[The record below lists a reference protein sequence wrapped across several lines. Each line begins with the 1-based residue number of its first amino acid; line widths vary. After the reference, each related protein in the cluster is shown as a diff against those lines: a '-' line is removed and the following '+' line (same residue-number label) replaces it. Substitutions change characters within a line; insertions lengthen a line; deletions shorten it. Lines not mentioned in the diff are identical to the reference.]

1 MSVDQGASRGA
12 STQPAVDPRL
22 YGAMKWRLI
31 GPFRGGRVVAVAGHP
46 SEAGTFYFGACAGG
60 VWKTTDAGTTWLNVS
75 DGFFKASTVGALAV
89 AESDPNVVYT
99 GMGETTIRG
108 NVMEGDGVYR
118 SSDGGKSWQHVGLAD
133 SRAIG
138 EIRIHPHDPD
148 LVYVAALGHIF
159 GPNEERGVFRSGDGG
174 KTWEKI
180 LYRGPDAG
188 AVDLSMD
195 PTNPR
200 VLYAS
205 IWEAR
210 REAHTMTSGG
220 EGSGLFRSTDGGDT
234 WEDISRKPGL
244 PKGVLGKIGVSA
256 SGARPGRVWALVE
269 AEDGALY
276 RSDDYGENWIKLDD
290 DPALRQRPWY
300 YMHVFADPADPET
313 VYVQNLHLWKSN
325 DGGRRFTSIPTPHG
339 DNHDLWID
347 PRNPRRMIESND
359 GGACVSFNGGDTWS
373 TIYNQPT
380 AQFYHVV
387 TDGQVP
393 YRVYGAQQDNTTLSG
408 PSRSDA
414 GAIVA
419 GDWYPIGGGE
429 SGYIAVR
436 PDEPNVVYAGS
447 YGGLL
452 TRYDHRTHQS
462 RNIMAWPENHMGWSA
477 KDLRYR
483 FQWTYPI
490 VLSPHDP
497 NVLYVCSNHV
507 HRTTSEGQRW
517 DVISPDL
524 TRNEPGKQGP
534 SGGPITRDNT
544 SVEYYGTIFAFTESP
559 LQRGVI
565 WVGSDDGLIHVSR
578 DRGATWQNVTPPAD
592 LLPEWALVSLIEPS
606 PYDAATAYVAATR
619 YKLDDR
625 APYLYKTSDYGKTWT
640 KITAG
645 IPDHDFTRAVR
656 ADPER
661 PGLLYAGTE
670 NGLYVSFDDGGCW
683 QSLQLNLPVTAIHD
697 LTVKGNDLVAATHGR
712 AFWILDDLST
722 LRQVSPAIAAEPA
735 HLFAPQ
741 PVVRY
746 RGGFRRFP
754 APSEVRRDYVAAGG
768 SPVITYR
775 ASKDEQIFL
784 DAGQNPPAGAVVGYW
799 LEDAPE
805 GEVRLTFLD
814 GQGKE
819 IRSFSSEKP
828 ADVGKSNGHNKK
840 KQDPVIPKQA
850 GANRFVWDL
859 RYPDAHDVDPP
870 AILWAGSTRGPLA
883 VPGHYQVRLTVGDQ
897 TLTQPFEVIED
908 PRVTATQQEL
918 EAQFQLLLRIRDKL
932 SETHDA
938 VNQIR
943 ALRTQAED
951 WSRRAAGQPNG
962 EQVVEAAKALAQ
974 TLTTVEEE
982 LIQVKSKEMEDPL
995 NFPIRL
1001 NNKLAALGSIVD
1013 TADAQPTDQAQ
1024 QTYAELASGID
1035 QQLGELREV
1044 LADDVARFNA
1054 LVREVN
1060 LPALALPP
1068 AGA

>member
-1 MSVDQGASRGA
+1 MSVDQHAGTR
-12 STQPAVDPRL
+12 PAVDPAL

-31 GPFRGGRVVAVAGHP
+31 GPFRGGRVVAVAGDVSDP
-46 SEAGTFYFGACAGG
+46 LTFYFGACAGG
-60 VWKTTDAGTTWLNVS
+60 VWKTTDGGTTWLNVS

-89 AESDPNVVYT
+89 AESDPNVVYA

-138 EIRIHPHDPD
+138 EIRVHPHNPD

-159 GPNEERGVFRSGDGG
+159 GPNEERGVFRSSDGG
-174 KTWEKI
+174 KSWEKV

-200 VLYAS
+200 ILYAS

-234 WEDISRKPGL
+234 WEEISRRPGL

-269 AEDGALY
+269 AEEGALY
-276 RSDDYGENWIKLDD
+276 RSDDYGENWVKLDD

-300 YMHVFADPADPET
+300 YMHVFADPADAET

-325 DGGRRFTSIPTPHG
+325 DGGRSFSSIPTPHG

-347 PRNPRRMIESND
+347 PHNPKRMIESND

-387 TDGQVP
+387 TDDQIP

-436 PDEPNVVYAGS
+436 PDDPNVVYAGS

-462 RNIMAWPENHMGWSA
+462 RNIMPWPENHMGWSA
-477 KDLRYR
+477 RDLRYR

-490 VLSPHDP
+490 VLSPYDP

-507 HRTTSEGQRW
+507 HRTTSDGQHW
-517 DVISPDL
+517 DVISGDL
-524 TRNEPGKQGP
+524 TRNEPSKQGP
-534 SGGPITRDNT
+534 SGGPISRDNT
-544 SVEYYGTIFAFTESP
+544 SVEYYGTIFAFAESP
-559 LQRGVI
+559 VQRGVL
-565 WVGSDDGLIHVSR
+565 WTGSDDGLVHVSR
-578 DRGATWQNVTPPAD
+578 DNGQSWQNVTPSAD
-592 LLPEWALVSLIEPS
+592 LLPEWALISLIEPS
-606 PYDAATAYVAATR
+606 PHDAGTAYVAATR

-625 APYLYKTSDYGKTWT
+625 APYLYKTTDYGKSWT

-645 IPDHDFTRAVR
+645 IPADDFTRAVR
-656 ADPER
+656 ADPQR

-670 NGLYVSFDDGGCW
+670 NGLYVSFDDGGHW

-697 LTVKGNDLVAATHGR
+697 LAVKGDDLVAATHGR

-722 LRQVSPAIAAEPA
+722 LRQMNDEVAAEPA

-754 APSEVRRDYVAAGG
+754 EPSEVRRSYVAAGG
-768 SPVITYR
+768 SPVISYR
-775 ASKDEQIFL
+775 AGKDEQTFL
-784 DAGQNPPAGAVVGYW
+784 DAGQNPPSGVVVTYW
-799 LEDAPE
+799 LKDAPE

-814 GQGKE
+814 GQGNE

-828 ADVGKSNGHNKK
+828 AEAGTSSGHGHGRK
-840 KQDPVIPKQA
+840 KQDPTIPKKA

-883 VPGHYQVRLTVGDQ
+883 VPGRYQVRLTVGDQ
-897 TLTQPFEVIED
+897 SYSQPFEVRKD
-908 PRVTATQQEL
+908 PRIAATQQEL
-918 EAQFQLLLRIRDKL
+918 ETQFALMLRIRDKL

-938 VNQIR
+938 VTQIR
-943 ALRTQAED
+943 ALRAQAED

-962 EQVVEAAKALAQ
+962 EQVVAAAKALGE
-974 TLTTVEEE
+974 TLTAVEEE

-1024 QTYAELASGID
+1024 QTYSELAGAID

-1060 LPALALPP
+1060 LPALALPST
-1068 AGA
+1068 GA